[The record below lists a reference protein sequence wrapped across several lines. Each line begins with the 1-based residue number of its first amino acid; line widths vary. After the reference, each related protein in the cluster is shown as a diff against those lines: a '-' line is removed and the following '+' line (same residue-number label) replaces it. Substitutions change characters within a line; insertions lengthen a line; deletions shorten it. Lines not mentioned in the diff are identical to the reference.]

1 MFKRVL
7 SVSLVVLLVAGLM
20 VAFGIAQEKVLT
32 VITPWAGAEFEAFKP
47 VLDAAEAEL
56 GIKIEHLTY
65 RAEDLAPLL
74 PAQFAAGTAPGD
86 VIFMW
91 AWFIAEKAK
100 EGHIMEVTNLIDEA
114 DFSLGVLDPVKVN
127 DKLYGAAYT
136 GKVKP
141 GFWYRKS
148 FFAEHGLTVPTSWA
162 EFLSLLAKIQKIE
175 GIKAPIASGDGVGWP
190 LSDVTEHF
198 LATFGGPQLHKDL
211 TAGVIPWTD
220 LVVEAIFK
228 GRLIPLLKA
237 GYFSEPTEWTMI
249 LELWWRG
256 DYGLY
261 FMGSW
266 ITAMVDDPDDLG
278 VFSLPGNMGLVFVA
292 DYAFVPSYT
301 QYPDDA
307 KALLKFLVTKGQEIQ
322 VQQGG
327 HIATYLPVPLDLYPP
342 VDREVAETMV
352 GKVALLDLDDTIGGE
367 FQAAFWDQL
376 KLLWVEPD
384 RIDEVLEILEEK
396 AAP

>member
-1 MFKRVL
+1 
-7 SVSLVVLLVAGLM
+7 M